1 MIGALGTIPLA
12 AGAFANSVF
21 VVPMVFGIGLAYG
34 LTTPVANAD
43 GEGKPQKA
51 RSFLKHGIY
60 LNTAVALAL
69 FALLLILEN
78 FLHLMGQ
85 EQEVLDTA
93 SGYFKIISFSLVPL
107 LTFLSFKQFAEG
119 LSDTKVAMLV
129 SVGANLINIGLNY
142 LLIYGNW
149 GFPALGLEGAG
160 IATLVAR
167 ILMAIAM
174 ILYVMRK
181 KAFRIYT
188 QGIKWLEVQRAH
200 FKTLIEIGVPSGLQF
215 IFEVSTFAMAAVMA
229 GWISAEALAAH
240 QIAISLAS
248 VSYMAASGFGA
259 AANVRVSNQLGAGN
273 IKAMRQA
280 AFSNMILVLGMMIIA
295 GLIFYFG
302 RYFFPEFY
310 SEDPLVIE
318 LAAQLLIVA
327 VAFQVF
333 DGAQVVALAALRGI
347 AETKVPTL
355 IVLGAYWGI
364 GLGTCY
370 YLGFEAGLGVLGIW
384 YGLAIGLIV
393 ASIFLTWR
401 FNYKSKRKLAL

>member
-1 MIGALGTIPLA
+1 MIGAMGTIPLA
-12 AGAFANSVF
+12 AGVFANSVF

-401 FNYKSKRKLAL
+401 FNYKSKRKLAI